1 MSTSKGIEFLFISL
15 AVLLLGASLQS
26 QAAKTTVCTSPSIR
40 RTKRMHFGVTC
51 QQRLSDSESP
61 KELTGLFADAES
73 IAVQRAIVGILIRSD
88 YPAISRPDVVRSLR
102 QHRLNSTDGE
112 DMIEILIRYLQAS

>member
-1 MSTSKGIEFLFISL
+1 
-15 AVLLLGASLQS
+15 
-26 QAAKTTVCTSPSIR
+26 
-40 RTKRMHFGVTC
+40 MHFGVTC
-51 QQRLSDSESP
+51 QQRLSDSESL

-73 IAVQRAIVGILIRSD
+73 IAVQRAIAGILIRSD